1 MLKKVVIRI
10 LAGHKFET
18 LDFRSGIWVPN
29 VEDTAIKTSTRK
41 GEDGNDFS
49 KHGLQILFL

>member
-1 MLKKVVIRI
+1 MLNKVVIRI

-29 VEDTAIKTSTRK
+29 VEDPAIKTSTRK